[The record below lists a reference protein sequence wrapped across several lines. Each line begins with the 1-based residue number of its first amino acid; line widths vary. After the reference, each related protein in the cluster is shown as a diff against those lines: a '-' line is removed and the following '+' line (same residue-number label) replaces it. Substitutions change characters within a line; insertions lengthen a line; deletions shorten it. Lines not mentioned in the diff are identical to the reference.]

1 MERGE
6 IERSVEPLLLLS
18 LAAIATAVSAISPH
32 DRTTWWLEA
41 FPVIV
46 AAPLLAFTALRFP
59 LTRLAYRLIFLHA
72 IVLLVGA
79 HWTYAR
85 VPLGEWA
92 REWFGWQRNHY
103 DRLGHFAQGFVPAI
117 VARELLIRMRVVASR
132 RWLVVVVTAIALALS
147 ACYELVE
154 WVAALLLGKGA
165 EDFLGTQGDPWDTQ
179 CDMALALAGALLAQM
194 LLARWHDAQI
204 AITRPAARP

>member
-1 MERGE
+1 MNRLN
-6 IERSVEPLLLLS
+6 REPLFLLF
-18 LAAIATAVSAISPH
+18 LAAIATVVSAIAPH

-41 FPVIV
+41 FPVFV
-46 AAPLLAFTALRFP
+46 AALLLIATAPRFP
-59 LTRLAYRLIFLHA
+59 LTPLAYRLIFLHA

-117 VARELLIRMRVVASR
+117 VLREMLIRMRVVASR
-132 RWLVVVVTAIALALS
+132 RWLFFVVAAIALALS

-154 WVAALLLGKGA
+154 WVAALLLGTGA
-165 EDFLGTQGDPWDTQ
+165 DDFLGTQGDPWDTQ
-179 CDMALALAGALLAQM
+179 CDMALALLGALVAQL